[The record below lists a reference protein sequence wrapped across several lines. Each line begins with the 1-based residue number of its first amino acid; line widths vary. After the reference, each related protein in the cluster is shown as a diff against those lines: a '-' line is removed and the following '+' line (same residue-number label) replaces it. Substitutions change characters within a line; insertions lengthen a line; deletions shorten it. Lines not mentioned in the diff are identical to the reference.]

1 MRELECAQGSKEMGG
16 KENALLI
23 LLALLILSSSPTTQ
37 SKYQSTLSGGSVQA
51 LLLNNIW
58 VKPSLWPYEM
68 RHDMGL
74 KVTVL
79 ILHCTRAIRVEGCY
93 YARVPPWA

>member
-37 SKYQSTLSGGSVQA
+37 SKYQSTLSGVAVCRPSSLITYGSSQA
-51 LLLNNIW
+51 F
-58 VKPSLWPYEM
+58 
-68 RHDMGL
+68 GL
-74 KVTVL
+74 MK
-79 ILHCTRAIRVEGCY
+79 
-93 YARVPPWA
+93 